1 MPKYE
6 ELTDAISRKK
16 NSSLKGAEKRA
27 RVEDEDQDLEV
38 AGTESTKVP
47 LVSFASDE
55 TDMDLTDQLYFKA
68 KHRPNDGSGT
78 EGWD

>member
-1 MPKYE
+1 M
-6 ELTDAISRKK
+6 
-16 NSSLKGAEKRA
+16 
-27 RVEDEDQDLEV
+27 EDEDQDLEV